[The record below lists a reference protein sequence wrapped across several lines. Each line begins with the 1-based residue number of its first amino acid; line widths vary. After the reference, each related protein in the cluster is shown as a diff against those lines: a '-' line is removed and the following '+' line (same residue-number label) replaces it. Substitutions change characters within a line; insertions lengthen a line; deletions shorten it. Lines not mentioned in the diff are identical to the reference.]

1 MQEHLEFLVV
11 GEGFHEAGQSFEL
24 LAQTGN
30 GTVTAG
36 NGGGKKLC
44 GGKNTKCS
52 FLYFCLLSK

>member
-11 GEGFHEAGQSFEL
+11 GEGFHEAGQNFEL

-36 NGGGKKLC
+36 NRGGEKLC
-44 GGKNTKCS
+44 GGKKDARFSIFVYSLND
-52 FLYFCLLSK
+52 